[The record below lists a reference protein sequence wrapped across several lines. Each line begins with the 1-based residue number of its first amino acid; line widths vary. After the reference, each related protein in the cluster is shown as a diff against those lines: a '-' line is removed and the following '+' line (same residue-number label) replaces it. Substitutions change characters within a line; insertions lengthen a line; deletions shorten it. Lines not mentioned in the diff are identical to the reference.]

1 MDKQDMDYTDSF
13 TDVDWAA
20 LLYLLLMQ
28 DIKNKNDT
36 WNKFEHDLVY
46 QNRFY
51 SDSPIVEELRKR
63 VDEATRIIP
72 AKTVLFRARSFKHS
86 SFEKLLRYYM
96 KETGS
101 TKEEINAAIENLSET
116 ENQIQTL
123 ALLYS
128 EMDIPSLPDKGES
141 DAFITAQ
148 KKWKRNVRYK
158 GYNADDSTAPKP
170 ELIGNQRANPDHIR
184 YLYLCEDEVTPVYEI
199 RPIIGEQVS
208 VAKFVL
214 QKEIKVYDLTLD
226 IQDHMTNPDYEWPSL
241 YNTIG
246 QMFSRPNN
254 GDLLQYIPTQYLA
267 EEIKRMGFDGLRF
280 NSSLHKGGVNI
291 VLFDPDICKAMSSEL
306 VDVAGIELKLD
317 EPIIYKIG
325 QAKQVQESAETKN

>member
-1 MDKQDMDYTDSF
+1 MDKPEFDYTENF
-13 TDVDWAA
+13 TDADWTF
-20 LLYLLLMQ
+20 LVYLLLMQ

-46 QNRFY
+46 QNRFF
-51 SDSPIVEELRKR
+51 SDSPIVQELKKR

-96 KETGS
+96 KENGS
-101 TKEEINAAIENLSET
+101 TKEEIKAAIDNLSET
-116 ENQIQTL
+116 ENQIQIL
-123 ALLYS
+123 AQLYS
-128 EMDIPSLPDKGES
+128 GIDASSLPDNGES
-141 DAFITAQ
+141 DALIAAQ
-148 KKWKRNVRYK
+148 KKWKRYVRYK

-170 ELIGNQRANPDHIR
+170 DLIGNQRANPDHIR
-184 YLYLCEDEVTPVYEI
+184 YLYLCEDEVTPIYEI

-280 NSSLHKGGVNI
+280 NSSLHKGGVNV
-291 VLFDPDICKAMSSEL
+291 VLFDPEICKAVSSEL

-325 QAKQVQESAETKN
+325 KAKQGQELDETKN